1 MNNKKVIKRRIL
13 EYLDNE
19 HINYRLLNETDKLVG
34 INDVDTLYLTCAIHD
49 VIGGSIE
56 TTVRFLDDHCY
67 CQSYYC
73 QPVTS
78 SEEENI
84 RMARACNYMD
94 LHLPWNCN
102 TLFEHSYILDEDNG
116 DVFNGFLL
124 RYELVDKFFD
134 EAMNHILNYGVQQ
147 IADVCIPL
155 ITYTAGKIS
164 FEEFKKLLKNDVGQY

>member
-1 MNNKKVIKRRIL
+1 MN
-13 EYLDNE
+13 
-19 HINYRLLNETDKLVG
+19 
-34 INDVDTLYLTCAIHD
+34 
-49 VIGGSIE
+49 
-56 TTVRFLDDHCY
+56 
-67 CQSYYC
+67 
-73 QPVTS
+73 
-78 SEEENI
+78 
-84 RMARACNYMD
+84 